1 NETMSEIEPM
11 VQKFVLDTMA
21 PKAKPMTSPPSVSA
35 MGPFSATS
43 SRSAVIVSFLPC
55 AAEAYR
61 TFADLNMGEQAR
73 AEAPGQPR
81 AGGIGEPRRYGACGI
96 QVCHSCAA
104 VALQVRSHCDP
115 AGCMSLPR
123 MTRAVVENT
132 EERDGR

>member
-1 NETMSEIEPM
+1 MSEIEPM

-81 AGGIGEPRRYGACGI
+81 AGGSASRGGTALAVFKFATAALLLHFR
-96 QVCHSCAA
+96 CARIA
-104 VALQVRSHCDP
+104 IRQGV
-115 AGCMSLPR
+115 
-123 MTRAVVENT
+123 
-132 EERDGR
+132 